1 MTIEQA
7 VKVANLLGELDA
19 IDALSGEIELFL
31 SNKAFEYLPTELY
44 DSLVALIDKAYED
57 KKKEI
62 EALQKGLVKV

>member
-19 IDALSGEIELFL
+19 IEALGSEIELFL
-31 SNKAFEYLPTELY
+31 SNKGFECLPTELSK
-44 DSLVALIDKAYED
+44 SLIALIDKAYED

-62 EALQKGLVKV
+62 EGL